1 MVTGAH
7 AISDR
12 GRFLSRIGMPSRL
25 VAKLF
30 RDDAWGVGYYDGRN
44 VIFINR
50 AGNELLPLLDKQQV
64 MADVIRRLRR

>member
-1 MVTGAH
+1 
-7 AISDR
+7 
-12 GRFLSRIGMPSRL
+12 MPSRL